1 MQKPHE
7 YRFKLSEKIP
17 NGIQDFNPLYMI
29 LHVCLSARHC
39 VAACLCASMDVL
51 ADEYSVFLSA
61 FSLSLSFVSC
71 ACIVYSTPF
80 SFDVCFQLVLSSSKK
95 QAMQCPLRMS
105 VVSTNK
111 CHAEIALSCRRGP
124 ASLPGRFNS
133 NACNLFGSFT
143 TTKAM

>member
-1 MQKPHE
+1 MGA
-7 YRFKLSEKIP
+7 RL
-17 NGIQDFNPLYMI
+17 GL
-29 LHVCLSARHC
+29 CLSARHC

-61 FSLSLSFVSC
+61 FSLSLSFLVC
-71 ACIVYSTPF
+71 VQCTVYSIPF

-95 QAMQCPLRMS
+95 QAMSSADVCSLY
-105 VVSTNK
+105 K

-143 TTKAM
+143 TKAM